1 MPREISDEEFNYLQS
16 RRQVADF
23 VESIYNDP
31 QLSKDA
37 KRLIKKKYPNLQ
49 IPDFDIEE
57 KVEARFAERDK
68 KEQETAAERQ
78 KREQDERWQSE
89 RTRVKE
95 QYGFT
100 DEAMG
105 RLEKMMVDRSI
116 GNYEDA
122 AELMASR
129 EPKPSEAEDYD
140 PTRWNHDKQQ
150 GFAEI
155 AKDPEAW
162 GRQEILKSL
171 RAEQAAARS
180 AR

>member
-37 KRLIKKKYPNLQ
+37 KRLIKKKYPNLP

-57 KVEARFAERDK
+57 KVEQRFADRDK
-68 KEQETAAERQ
+68 KEQETAQERQ
-78 KREQDERWQSE
+78 KREQDEHWKSE
-89 RTRVKE
+89 RQKVQDK
-95 QYGFT
+95 YSFT
-100 DEAMG
+100 DEAMTK
-105 RLEKMMVDRSI
+105 LEKMMVDRSI

-122 AELMASR
+122 AELLAAR
-129 EPKPSEAEDYD
+129 EPKPSDAEDYD
-140 PTRWNHDKQQ
+140 PTRWNHEKQQ

-162 GRQEILKSL
+162 GRSEILKSL
-171 RAEQAAARS
+171 RAEQAAARGG
-180 AR
+180 R